1 MLKIIN
7 FIEGFMIKNILN
19 KVILSFFILYWFN
32 QIGINFNLIIP
43 INIITLIIVFL
54 FDVPGVGMLIISLLV
69 LF

>member
-1 MLKIIN
+1 
-7 FIEGFMIKNILN
+7 MIKNILS
-19 KVILSFFILYWFN
+19 KIAFSFFILYWFN

-54 FDVPGVGMLIISLLV
+54 CDIPGLGLLIISLLV

>member
-1 MLKIIN
+1 
-7 FIEGFMIKNILN
+7 MIKNILN

>member
-1 MLKIIN
+1 
-7 FIEGFMIKNILN
+7 MIKNILS
-19 KVILSFFILYWFN
+19 KITLSFFLLYWFN

-54 FDVPGVGMLIISLLV
+54 CDIPGLGMLIITLLV

>member
-1 MLKIIN
+1 
-7 FIEGFMIKNILN
+7 MIKNILS
-19 KVILSFFILYWFN
+19 KITLSFFLLYWFN

-54 FDVPGVGMLIISLLV
+54 CDVPGMGMLIITLLV